1 MEHTMTIKEINVGDR
16 LLSDPLPVEF
26 EVLKVNRVTVRVR
39 NTKNGNVLS
48 VYPELFTRKA
58 D

>member
-1 MEHTMTIKEINVGDR
+1 MTIKEIKVGDK
-16 LLSDPLPVEF
+16 LICDPLPTHF
-26 EVLKVNRVTVRVR
+26 EVLKVNRVTIRVR
-39 NTKNGNVLS
+39 NEANGNVLS